1 MVNGG
6 MPRKSKPSPVA
17 TNPVAQTPPAA
28 PRPSAAPEPKEAA
41 HPLAAWKHELGK
53 LPDEVVAEHA
63 GSSRK
68 TVGEYRRKLNIDA
81 YAGHRIAGRREPGTN
96 ALAGFIDMLGTTSD
110 DVIAGIA
117 GVAPT
122 VVAAE
127 RSRRGIAEFVEE
139 VAPAGA
145 VNPLLRFRDRLGTV
159 ADAVIAAEAG
169 VMRTTVGAFRRS
181 LDIPAY
187 EGHRTGRAAAEPAA
201 VKPVAAKV
209 APPAPNAA
217 PAPKAVPPTMA
228 TAKAAAPKAPAAK
241 AAAPTDDP
249 KQFRRGKLD
258 AFAHLMGTMADSEI
272 ARMANS
278 SVAGVKAHR
287 ARHGIKAWAAVA
299 RRTDTAVAKPAVA
312 MAASAVAPTAPVVV
326 KGTPGR
332 KSKLDAHRAIIGV
345 LSDASVAARADV
357 TAEAVRQYRK
367 RHSIE
372 AATRSAGI
380 EVAAPARPAAP
391 VVQAVVEA
399 APVAAKAAPA
409 ANAAPAQPVA
419 APAQPVAAPAQ
430 PVAAP
435 AAAPVVVAAHAG
447 KTHAF
452 RVSANNGTGT
462 ERFVVVASD
471 IGAAAVSALKAL
483 QNRAAGPWAIR
494 SVRDIGESL

>member
-1 MVNGG
+1 

-28 PRPSAAPEPKEAA
+28 PRPSATPAPKEAA
-41 HPLAAWKHELGK
+41 HALAAWRHELGK
-53 LPDEVVAEHA
+53 LPDELVAEHA

-68 TVGEYRRKLNIDA
+68 TVGEYRRKLGIEA

-110 DVIAGIA
+110 EVIAGIA
-117 GVAPT
+117 GVAPA

-139 VAPAGA
+139 VVPAGA

-187 EGHRTGRAAAEPAA
+187 EGHRTGRAAAAP
-201 VKPVAAKV
+201 VPVTPVAAKV
-209 APPAPNAA
+209 AA
-217 PAPKAVPPTMA
+217 PAPKATPAPKAAAPTKA
-228 TAKAAAPKAPAAK
+228 TATAVAPKAPAAK
-241 AAAPTDDP
+241 AAATEADP

-299 RRTDTAVAKPAVA
+299 RRTDTAVATPPVA
-312 MAASAVAPTAPVVV
+312 APVAAPTAPVVV

-367 RHSIE
+367 RHNIE

-380 EVAAPARPAAP
+380 EVAAPALPTAP

-399 APVAAKAAPA
+399 APVAAQAAPA
-409 ANAAPAQPVA
+409 ARPVA
-419 APAQPVAAPAQ
+419 APAE
-430 PVAAP
+430 
-435 AAAPVVVAAHAG
+435 APVVVAQAATAR